1 MAHHNG
7 NANGLHAELSQCSV
21 REEANST
28 RLPILITWRPKT
40 PIQILPQ
47 IFAKFSLFIVN
58 LTWYSLELPN
68 KVFWVIF
75 TLFWNFMLHKRMRCK
90 IYISGFKSDE
100 LKYLLSVR
108 LSVCNARDVSKHN
121 FLQNYTM
128 ALMGQRSR
136 LAVKKNRRKYSRR
149 LIP

>member
-1 MAHHNG
+1 
-7 NANGLHAELSQCSV
+7 
-21 REEANST
+21 
-28 RLPILITWRPKT
+28 
-40 PIQILPQ
+40 
-47 IFAKFSLFIVN
+47 
-58 LTWYSLELPN
+58 
-68 KVFWVIF
+68 
-75 TLFWNFMLHKRMRCK
+75 MRCK

-136 LAVKKNRRKYSRR
+136 LAVKKKQAKIFATAYSLEVVGCHVEGYEWKIDQYLDRFR
-149 LIP
+149 PISETIQDTAIVTMEDESELVYCDMSNGANP